1 MLQLPEIVEQDPC
14 PRDPAETP
22 VWRERVRTRLATML
36 GPPPEP
42 VPLDVELTDTVDA
55 GDHLRHRI
63 VYDVD
68 ATMSVPAFLMVPTS
82 RLGSDPGTAVLA
94 VHGHGPGKDLICGLT
109 GPTHE
114 HYALQL
120 VRAGHVVL
128 APDLRYVHSSA
139 TDEDKATY
147 IERACTGWYD
157 YRSLKPLRREWRV
170 WGDTALCNGDVAIEV
185 IVKGT
190 TKSFTSRYL
199 QVWRR
204 EAGGW
209 RMASWQS
216 TPVPV

>member
-1 MLQLPEIVEQDPC
+1 MTMTDSALV
-14 PRDPAETP
+14 AELEAADDRRAAAT
-22 VWRERVRTRLATML
+22 LAKDRAA
-36 GPPPEP
+36 
-42 VPLDVELTDTVDA
+42 LD
-55 GDHLRHRI
+55 
-63 VYDVD
+63 
-68 ATMSVPAFLMVPTS
+68 
-82 RLGSDPGTAVLA
+82 
-94 VHGHGPGKDLICGLT
+94 
-109 GPTHE
+109 
-114 HYALQL
+114 AL
-120 VRAGHVVL
+120 L

-147 IERACTGWYD
+147 LERACTGWYD

-185 IVKGT
+185 VVKGI

-216 TPVPV
+216 TPVPVPA